1 MKDILRLPRP
11 AMPPVIQLESKWA
24 LEYGMPS
31 THAMVGLSVPLSI
44 LVFTYGRYQ
53 VLTLAKRLGSLGI
66 VTRVI
71 IIASGWW
78 YIYSYEKCCNF
89 LFLLVS
95 VLPLGGPGCDLVLVG
110 LLKSSLPWNAFNCC
124 KCPTYY
130 VHLYF

>member
-53 VLTLAKRLGSLGI
+53 VKNKTKQ
-66 VTRVI
+66 T
-71 IIASGWW
+71 
-78 YIYSYEKCCNF
+78 E
-89 LFLLVS
+89 
-95 VLPLGGPGCDLVLVG
+95 
-110 LLKSSLPWNAFNCC
+110 
-124 KCPTYY
+124 
-130 VHLYF
+130 